1 MGIAELKNNLHQLIV
16 ETDDADI
23 LLKVKE
29 VFAQLSAKPY
39 KLTEYEK
46 ASIIQGLKDIEEG
59 RVHSHEE
66 VRAEINE
73 WIAKNS

>member
-16 ETDDADI
+16 ETDDANI

-29 VFAQLSAKPY
+29 VFAKLSAIPY
-39 KLTEYEK
+39 ELSDYEK
-46 ASIIQGLKDIEEG
+46 TSIKQGLKDIEEG
-59 RVHSHEE
+59 RVYSHEE

>member
-1 MGIAELKNNLHQLIV
+1 MNIAELKNNLHQMIV
-16 ETDDADI
+16 ETDDANI

-29 VFAQLSAKPY
+29 IFAKLSTKPY
-39 KLTEYEK
+39 TLTDYEK
-46 ASIIQGLKDIEEG
+46 KSIKEGLKDIEEG